1 PAWHAALARAR
12 DSGAAS
18 VFLRPDPEGQA
29 STYVIVWPVFGPNPP
44 GGRTAESAAGP
55 RGYVLGA
62 YQLKALVA
70 GVLLSSELAE
80 LNVHVFDSAAA
91 SRLAYRPAASQ
102 SEPAVHWAG
111 RPAGRYYEVDL
122 ELADQRWL
130 GVVTAAPLFETSRRT
145 VMPWVAL
152 LAGLAVT
159 AGAGLHLVQRQRG
172 ETALRRS
179 QENLNRAQAMAHIGS
194 WSIDLPTEQVTWTAE
209 LYRIF
214 ALPPETP
221 VTPALFLERVWPEDR
236 PVVEA
241 AWAAALA
248 SGAAD
253 VEFRINVGGEARW
266 VRERAEVL
274 RGPAGVP
281 HTALGTV
288 QDITDQKSAAGD
300 LRENQL
306 LLQLVINSTPDWI
319 FIKDRQ
325 HRYRLVNQA
334 YGVSLGLTPDQVIGQ
349 DDLELGFTEA
359 SVKGDPARGDRG
371 FWADDDEVLASG
383 QMKVIPVEP
392 AHLRGQ
398 ALYLSTVKVPLK
410 NAAGEAWGVLGFVHD
425 VTERIRAEQALRD
438 QEAQY
443 RAAVETATD
452 GFGLLDSAGRF
463 LEVNDAL
470 VRLTGYSRPELLRRR
485 LADLEAHG
493 QPDELT
499 AYLGRVSHAGGEVFE
514 MLSRTQAGR
523 VWHAEINAAHWPIAD
538 GRLFCFVRDVS
549 RRKRSEALLQAR
561 VQLAQVALRGDLD
574 GLLQLA
580 LDSAEALTDSQIGF
594 FHFVDDDQIHLTLQ
608 AWSTNTLTHMCRM
621 EGRGQHYAVDEAGV
635 WVDCLRARR
644 PVIHNDYAGLA
655 HKRGLPPGHAP
666 VVRELVVPIL
676 RDDRVVAIMGVGNK
690 PTDYTPA
697 DVDEVQGLLLVAVD
711 LLSGLRA
718 EAAVREHERQWQT
731 VLQTTSDGLWVVD
744 LAGRFTDVN
753 AAYCA
758 MSGYTRAEL
767 LGLTLAD
774 IDVGETPAQIAG
786 HLQRLQAQGT
796 ALYESRH
803 RRRDGRIFD
812 VEISISYSSAAGG
825 QLVAFCRDITERRRQ
840 VEEIRQLNQALE
852 QRVAERTADLSQAN
866 AELTRALRA
875 KDEFLATMSHELRT
889 PLNGIL
895 AFAEMLGDQLYGR
908 LNERQLQ
915 SVRSI
920 DASGRHLL
928 ALISDILDL
937 SKIEAGRLT
946 LQLDSVAADEVGQ
959 ACLALVSEM
968 AARKQLRLSFRS
980 NALDVRL
987 AADPTRLK
995 QIIMNLLSNAIK
1007 FTPAGGQVQL
1017 RVDAD
1022 AAQAVIRFS
1031 VQDTGPGIA
1040 AADWPRLFQPFT
1052 QLDSGLARQHEGA
1065 GLGLA
1070 LVSRLAELHGG

>member
-1 PAWHAALARAR
+1 MRFRGLKTVTAGLLVTGSVAILYIAVAALGFLSAQPPLRVPVFWPAAGFAVGAVLVLGWRSAGAGVWLGAFGASVLILWGWPITPEGLLGALGIAFGTLAQTALAGQLITRWSGFSGEALLRGLARWRAGEAGRPAWGRVGRYLGGAAVASLPAAAGGVLALAQTTSAAPADYAAAGSMWWLANWLGTALVLPVVAGLGVWLRSRPAAGEAVLLAIDSGLILSGLLFGLVWMLETQRIDQEFDGDAETALIDVQQGLQQSEYRIELVHAHLTAAPVLTQADIEQYWRSHLTGPHALSGALAIAWAVDDSQTGAVRVDYAEPAATAEFPFGVDLNADPAWHAALARAR

-91 SRLAYRPAASQ
+91 SRLVYRPAASQ

-179 QENLNRAQAMAHIGS
+179 QENLNRAQAMAHVGS
-194 WSIDLPTEQVTWTAE
+194 WFIDLPTEQVTWTAE

-470 VRLTGYSRPELLRRR
+470 VRLTGYSRPELLLRR

-676 RDDRVVAIMGVGNK
+676 RDDRVV
-690 PTDYTPA
+690 
-697 DVDEVQGLLLVAVD
+697 
-711 LLSGLRA
+711 
-718 EAAVREHERQWQT
+718 EH
-731 VLQTTSDGLWVVD
+731 
-744 LAGRFTDVN
+744 
-753 AAYCA
+753 
-758 MSGYTRAEL
+758 
-767 LGLTLAD
+767 
-774 IDVGETPAQIAG
+774 
-786 HLQRLQAQGT
+786 
-796 ALYESRH
+796 
-803 RRRDGRIFD
+803 IF
-812 VEISISYSSAAGG
+812 
-825 QLVAFCRDITERRRQ
+825 
-840 VEEIRQLNQALE
+840 
-852 QRVAERTADLSQAN
+852 
-866 AELTRALRA
+866 
-875 KDEFLATMSHELRT
+875 
-889 PLNGIL
+889 
-895 AFAEMLGDQLYGR
+895 
-908 LNERQLQ
+908 
-915 SVRSI
+915 
-920 DASGRHLL
+920 
-928 ALISDILDL
+928 
-937 SKIEAGRLT
+937 
-946 LQLDSVAADEVGQ
+946 
-959 ACLALVSEM
+959 
-968 AARKQLRLSFRS
+968 
-980 NALDVRL
+980 
-987 AADPTRLK
+987 
-995 QIIMNLLSNAIK
+995 
-1007 FTPAGGQVQL
+1007 
-1017 RVDAD
+1017 
-1022 AAQAVIRFS
+1022 
-1031 VQDTGPGIA
+1031 
-1040 AADWPRLFQPFT
+1040 
-1052 QLDSGLARQHEGA
+1052 
-1065 GLGLA
+1065 
-1070 LVSRLAELHGG
+1070 